1 MPTVLNNI
9 GISGDYG
16 QIVFHNDGTD
26 NIIDL
31 SHSNA
36 TTVTHDL
43 SINNTLQAGQILGT
57 KSGKVIELSGNA
69 LMVPVGTDNQRPDN
83 ASGAVGVGEIG
94 MIRYNT
100 TSSTFEGYG
109 PTAWGSLGGVI
120 NTQQK
125 TFVEA
130 IDEHSNHDISSNSI
144 QFTTS
149 GELVAV
155 INANG
160 RVGIGSTNP
169 GHLLDVA
176 GNVRFQDNLYLGTST
191 DSSNSIQSHAILN
204 LNSNTGETRF
214 YTDGT
219 QKMVLTTGGKLGI
232 GSTEPQQHLDVSGN
246 ISVTGQV
253 KSGATFTSSADDT
266 LFQGQTNT
274 HLRAETGQILLV
286 ANGSERMRVNL
297 DGHVGIG
304 SNGPTTRLDISN
316 NTVNSVLAV
325 RQHDP
330 AQNIAEFYNGANQL
344 MVIDNSG
351 SLGINRSNVSSN
363 YALDVSGAA
372 IFSKSLRIRDDA
384 NPEGAEIVLEA
395 PNNSSRFHI
404 DITEG
409 AHFRIFKTLGVH
421 SLFIDNTTNFIG
433 LNGSTPSVELDI
445 SGTGAL
451 RIPVGND
458 SGDRPTGANGM
469 IRYNNTDNRYEGYSG
484 SSWGALG
491 GGGSGTGQVVT
502 NIRTL
507 TQGET
512 LFNIDISAN
521 TDAYMPHKVSMSD
534 DGNRVAIADSTVDA
548 GDTTAATVKIY
559 DYNVNNN
566 QYEVKQ
572 TITVQRDGAD
582 STVDAE
588 GIRGIHMTGD
598 KNTILVVTANL
609 IGNTPNAS
617 DYDGSYTFTP
627 YELTSSDSV
636 TYTPGTPLTIDNA
649 PWYDMDDGTTLM
661 IAKKN
666 ATGSNRDVYF
676 YNYSG
681 SNKEFTLSQTID
693 YATDI
698 SNALPAGFDESRTA
712 PKHVAISG
720 DGLRALWVEE
730 DRSNIIV
737 FKRLST
743 FADFQILQT
752 IQLGSSSMNT
762 HILYPNFDYA
772 GKFMA
777 LSMGNTDSENAIKIY
792 AYDETKFNYVLES
805 SFNAI
810 NTLTDGNTLGQQVAH
825 VSKDGTRLFVGAKG
839 TTNTAGKANAGAIA
853 MLKLDKQGKVP
864 VSSGT
869 ATAEHIIYGLDAGD
883 RLGMGLST
891 DYNGKRMIGIGA
903 ATSDVTNVRVI
914 QTQEESITSSSTF
927 NINEVKSVGGP
938 LLLTPD
944 PAHPNVGI
952 GITDP
957 SGALDVSGTIISR
970 GKIGIGTTSPELPF
984 EVVGN
989 NSISNP
995 NTNNMANAIAK
1006 FTANDVAGLVFGSK
1020 NGNAPYIA
1028 DCNGA
1033 SIQSLGLRFLTQSE
1047 ERMQIDASGNVGI
1060 GTNDPISTLDVSGS
1074 TIINHNDRI
1083 SSNTFVYYPDS
1094 GSTYTFRTANSSTG
1108 ITSTSALTVVSNNSN
1123 NNYPDNYTLNLV
1135 NNSSGTENNKVVRL
1149 GFMARDSTGTYKQ
1162 GPSINFMSTDLNIVN
1177 GILTFNNTKTG
1188 ANAYGSYGYN
1198 KCTPSMAIDND
1209 GNVGIGTTNPSEVLD
1224 VSGSIRVR
1232 NKGSI
1237 FVGDSIVDSLRMH
1250 HLTNGDSYIDYNSDK
1265 NLYFRRTTD
1274 GSGADVLSLD
1284 NSGNVGIGI
1293 TNPTEKL
1300 NVDGR
1305 IKATGHIKSGATFT
1319 SDADT
1324 TLFQGKN
1331 NTHLR
1336 AETGQI
1342 LLVTNGGERMRID
1355 ASGHIGIGTNAP
1367 GYGLERR
1374 GGSKDN
1380 QAFHGDFYIG
1390 KDGGYGWKWTY
1401 DSNIGGGGI
1410 TQYYGSQ
1417 HWWIKRLVYN
1427 QTVNYTSAGYFAGA
1441 SNVDQ
1446 IDFTGQHR
1454 CFVDNIKH
1462 NEAVNY
1468 RGLIVCADKNDYISI
1483 ESKPER
1489 GNKGIMINES
1499 LPLVSLST
1507 KHKDKSCFGVIS
1519 DSEDPDTRSHS
1530 NGSMLTT
1537 IFDKEIGDTRI
1548 YINSVG
1554 EGAIW
1559 IIDASGNLE
1568 SGDYITTS
1576 SVPGYGV
1583 VQESEFLANYTVAK
1597 ITMDCD
1603 FSPAL
1608 QPVKIIKKKNLLDSS
1623 GNQIY
1628 NGSGS
1633 ITIEKN
1639 PDGFEVVND
1648 LSSVTI
1654 LARKEKDENIFYE
1667 QVDNSYTTDAS
1678 GNKIKLYTVS
1688 GTTIID
1694 NSDNIVYDYNGGE
1707 ATLTNDL
1714 DSNGD
1719 FQWVDSTVQEY
1730 AYNIRYVDA
1739 AGTILTES
1747 DYITKKAAGE
1757 AVYKAAF
1764 IGCTYHC
1771 G

>member
-155 INANG
+155 INADG

-176 GNVRFQDNLYLGTST
+176 GDVRFQDNLYLGEGT
-191 DSSNSIQSHAILN
+191 DNANWIQSHAILN
-204 LNSNTGETRF
+204 LNSNDGETRF

-219 QKMVLTTGGKLGI
+219 QKMVLTASGGLGI
-232 GSTEPQQHLDVSGN
+232 GTTEPHGSYALDVSGN
-246 ISVTGQV
+246 ISVTGRI
-253 KSGATFTSSADDT
+253 KSGATFTSDAPST
-266 LFQGQTNT
+266 LFQGQNNT
-274 HLRAETGQILLV
+274 HLRAETGQILFI

-304 SNGPTTRLDISN
+304 TNAPTTRLDISN
-316 NTVNSVLAV
+316 NTANSVLAV

-351 SLGINRSNVSSN
+351 SLGINRSNVTTD

-372 IFSKSLRIRDDA
+372 IFSKSLYIRDDA
-384 NPEGAEIVLEA
+384 DPEGAQITMEA
-395 PNNSSRFHI
+395 HNNTHQWHI
-404 DITEG
+404 DISAG
-409 AHFRIFKTLGVH
+409 DFRIFEGSTTHAIRV
-421 SLFIDNTTNFIG
+421 SDTTNFIG
-433 LNGSTPSVELDI
+433 LNGAIPTVELDI

-451 RIPVGND
+451 RIPVGNN
-458 SGDRPTGANGM
+458 SGDRPEGANGM
-469 IRYNNTDNRYEGYSG
+469 IRYNNTDNRYEGYSE

-491 GGGSGTGQVVT
+491 GGGGGSGQVVT

-512 LFNIDISAN
+512 LLNIDISAN
-521 TDAYMPHKVSMSD
+521 TSAYMPHKVSMSD

-548 GDTTAATVKIY
+548 GDTTESTVKIY

-566 QYEVKQ
+566 QYEVKE
-572 TITVQRDGAD
+572 TITVQRDD
-582 STVDAE
+582 SITTDAE

-598 KNTILVVTANL
+598 KNTILVVTANVT
-609 IGNTPNAS
+609 GADADAS
-617 DYDGSYTFTP
+617 DYDGSYNFTP
-627 YELTSSDSV
+627 YELTSSDPV
-636 TYTPGTPLTIDNA
+636 TYTPGTPLTVDNA

-661 IAKKN
+661 IAKKD

-681 SNKEFTLSQTID
+681 SNKEFTLNQTVS

-698 SNALPAGFDESRTA
+698 SNALPAGFADNDTT

-752 IQLGSSSMNT
+752 IQLGSGSAAELL
-762 HILYPNFDYA
+762 HPNFDYA

-777 LSMGNTDSENAIKIY
+777 VSMPGTGNDNAIKIY

-805 SFNAI
+805 SFKAI
-810 NTLTDGNTLGQQVAH
+810 ATLTDNNSLGKQEAH
-825 VSKDGTRLFVGAKG
+825 VSKDGTRLFVGASG
-839 TTNTAGKANAGAIA
+839 ATNGAIA

-869 ATAEHIIYGLDAGD
+869 ATAEHIIYGLSSGD
-883 RLGMGLST
+883 KFGMGLST
-891 DYNGKRMIGIGA
+891 DYNGKRMIGVGLE
-903 ATSDVTNVRVI
+903 SGSSVSNVRVI
-914 QTQEESITSSSTF
+914 QTQEDSITSSSTF

-944 PAHPNVGI
+944 PAHPRVGI
-952 GITDP
+952 NTSP
-957 SGALDVSGTIISR
+957 SSSFHLDISGNINISGTI
-970 GKIGIGTTSPELPF
+970 
-984 EVVGN
+984 N
-989 NSISNP
+989 Q
-995 NTNNMANAIAK
+995 
-1006 FTANDVAGLVFGSK
+1006 AGS
-1020 NGNAPYIA
+1020 PYIGSQWTTVNT
-1028 DCNGA
+1028 DEIHY
-1033 SIQSLGLRFLTQSE
+1033 ST
-1047 ERMQIDASGNVGI
+1047 GNVGI
-1060 GTNDPISTLDVSGS
+1060 GTNDPKFKLDIGAGDV
-1074 TIINHNDRI
+1074 RI
-1083 SSNTFVYYPDS
+1083 
-1094 GSTYTFRTANSSTG
+1094 ANSTG
-1108 ITSTSALTVVSNNSN
+1108 SSGNDVELRLTTYNESGDARILLSNAGYYNGVASRAHKVGIISEA
-1123 NNYPDNYTLNLV
+1123 DGGWGRGQLHFCI
-1135 NNSSGTENNKVVRL
+1135 NNSSGVGTDSDSDNASISHAK
-1149 GFMARDSTGTYKQ
+1149 MTITRD
-1162 GPSINFMSTDLNIVN
+1162 
-1177 GILTFNNTKTG
+1177 
-1188 ANAYGSYGYN
+1188 
-1198 KCTPSMAIDND
+1198 
-1209 GNVGIGTTNPSEVLD
+1209 
-1224 VSGSIRVR
+1224 
-1232 NKGSI
+1232 
-1237 FVGDSIVDSLRMH
+1237 
-1250 HLTNGDSYIDYNSDK
+1250 
-1265 NLYFRRTTD
+1265 
-1274 GSGADVLSLD
+1274 
-1284 NSGNVGIGI
+1284 GNVGIGI
-1293 TNPTEKL
+1293 TNP
-1300 NVDGR
+1300 N
-1305 IKATGHIKSGATFT
+1305 
-1319 SDADT
+1319 
-1324 TLFQGKN
+1324 
-1331 NTHLR
+1331 
-1336 AETGQI
+1336 
-1342 LLVTNGGERMRID
+1342 
-1355 ASGHIGIGTNAP
+1355 
-1367 GYGLERR
+1367 YGLERR
-1374 GGSKDN
+1374 GGSTDN
-1380 QAFHGDFYIG
+1380 QAFHGDLYIG
-1390 KDGGYGWKWTY
+1390 KEQGYGWKITTVT
-1401 DSNIGGGGI
+1401 NNGGGGVY
-1410 TQYYGSQ
+1410 QYWGSERIYFNNLNKGQ
-1417 HWWIKRLVYN
+1417 YTVYAA
-1427 QTVNYTSAGYFAGA
+1427 AGHLQGNNGNNVGA
-1441 SNVDQ
+1441 

-1489 GNKGIMINES
+1489 GNKGISISES

-1576 SVPGYGV
+1576 IVPGYGV

-1603 FSPAL
+1603 FSPPL
-1608 QPVKIIKKKNLLDSS
+1608 QSVKIIKKKNLLDSS

-1639 PDGFEVVND
+1639 PDGFEVVTD
-1648 LSSVTI
+1648 LSAGTI

-1667 QVDNSYTTDAS
+1667 QVDSYYTTDAS
-1678 GNKIKLYTVS
+1678 GNKIKIYTVS

-1707 ATLTNDL
+1707 TTLTNDL

-1747 DYITKKAAGE
+1747 DYTTKKADGE

-1764 IGCTYHC
+1764 VGCTYHC